1 MHMIGKGEIR
11 YTVFLAYPVR
21 ELLWLCKTCI
31 SRLISSPQM
40 KATTS
45 CSAPCFFLLMYIR
58 DHSVSELNAT
68 F

>member
-31 SRLISSPQM
+31 SRFISSPQM
-40 KATTS
+40 KATIHLALHLAFS
-45 CSAPCFFLLMYIR
+45 F
-58 DHSVSELNAT
+58 
-68 F
+68 